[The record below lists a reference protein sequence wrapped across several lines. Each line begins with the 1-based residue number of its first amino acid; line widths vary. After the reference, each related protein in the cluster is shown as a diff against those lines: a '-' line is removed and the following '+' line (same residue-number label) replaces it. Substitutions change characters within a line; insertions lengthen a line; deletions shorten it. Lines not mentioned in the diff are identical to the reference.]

1 MERSCAWGLSESP
14 AHGWQLQREQASV
27 DFGELKQGR
36 GAEPLAVVAGPG
48 TRKENMAAEA

>member
-1 MERSCAWGLSESP
+1 MERSCARGLSESP